1 MRELQDA
8 DPYYLPSAAALTT
21 RRALSEAS
29 TSTVGRVAFV
39 LLIGVVTSGCGNH
52 SFNEVRRPVT
62 RPELQRAEAE
72 PSVSSRSDRLRGGW
86 PTAETPTPARAPEP
100 AHTQERAQP
109 QEPARPSEATPPR
122 RGTDEPDPRA
132 VIDWLLKD
140 RR

>member
-1 MRELQDA
+1 VRELQDA
-8 DPYYLPSAAALTT
+8 YPYYLPSAAALTT

-72 PSVSSRSDRLRGGW
+72 LSVSSRSDRLRGGW
-86 PTAETPTPARAPEP
+86 PTAETPTPASPPESVRK
-100 AHTQERAQP
+100 ERTQP
-109 QEPARPSEATPPR
+109 QEPTRPSEAAPPQ
-122 RGTDEPDPRA
+122 GTEEPDPRA
-132 VIDWLLKD
+132 VIDWHLKRD